1 MDYKVKKIVLTGG
14 PCAGK
19 STAMSWI
26 QNSFTE
32 RGYKVLIVPETA
44 TELIG
49 AGVAPWVCTSNIDYQ
64 RCQMRLQM
72 EKEEIFM
79 QAARS
84 MKYKKILIVC
94 DRGLMDNK
102 AYMSDEDFSQIAS
115 ENNSSEVEFRDSYD
129 AVFHIVTAAK
139 GAEEF
144 YITSNNQARTESA
157 EEAAKLDDKL
167 IAAWTGH
174 PHFRVIDNST
184 GFEEKM
190 KRLISGIAAFL
201 GEPRP
206 YEIERKFLIEYPD
219 VKMLESLPNCQRVE
233 LIQTY
238 LKSVGGDEVRLRQRG
253 EHGSYIYYKTVKR
266 NVSSVKRFETES
278 RLNQREYAELLME
291 ADTSCHQI
299 RKTRYCLTYHSQYFE
314 IDIYPFWNDKAIVE
328 IELTDEK
335 QKIEFPS
342 FLHMIREVTDDV
354 SYRNA
359 ALARKTEHELGEYE
373 HIAKRN
379 VFAIGRWMPLHM
391 GHKAFLT
398 KLAKEYDMLIIGVGS
413 CYENGTIK
421 NSIPAVLRE
430 KLLRC
435 MLWEEGISHDKI
447 KIVLVQDYD
456 TFEEWIESV
465 LEVCRRNRVTHFC
478 TGNKEDILS
487 ELESKG
493 IKLPFEFI
501 NPEDDSDFNFHATDV
516 RNAIINGDKELLE
529 KMVPAEVL
537 PMVKDCVAKEVLA
550 ASKGEATQF
559 IPGRQTVDIIF
570 IVDNCADCKRY
581 VLLGEREPDKTDFPG
596 ATAVPGGGILLY
608 ESPVDA
614 AVRVFELETGI
625 DLCVVDNTK
634 EPAII
639 SIRQLSAHEEK
650 LHFVGIYA
658 SADERINGTKGGA
671 SQCFCSL
678 VNADIKTIEKY
689 LFSRHDMENLRFVLI
704 EDALEMKLAYEQSK
718 MLRDAV
724 KCLDGGGFNGN

>member
-1 MDYKVKKIVLTGG
+1 
-14 PCAGK
+14 
-19 STAMSWI
+19 
-26 QNSFTE
+26 
-32 RGYKVLIVPETA
+32 
-44 TELIG
+44 
-49 AGVAPWVCTSNIDYQ
+49 
-64 RCQMRLQM
+64 M
-72 EKEEIFM
+72 EY
-79 QAARS
+79 R
-84 MKYKKILIVC
+84 KILIVC
-94 DRGLMDNK
+94 DRGLMDNS
-102 AYMSDEDFSQIAS
+102 AYMSDEEFSIIAS
-115 ENNSSEVEFRDSYD
+115 ENNSSEVEFRDCYD
-129 AVFHIVTAAK
+129 AVFHLVTAAK

-144 YITSNNQARTESA
+144 YITSNNQARRESA
-157 EEAAKLDDKL
+157 KEAAELDDRL

-174 PHFRVIDNST
+174 PHFRIIDNST
-184 GFEEKM
+184 DFEGKM

-201 GEPRP
+201 GEPGP

-219 VKMLESLPNCQRVE
+219 VKMLESLPNCHRVE

-253 EHGSYIYYKTVKR
+253 EADSYIYYKTVKR
-266 NVSSVKRFETES
+266 IVSSIKSFETES
-278 RLNQREYAELLME
+278 RLSQREYAKLLME
-291 ADTSCHQI
+291 ADTSLHQI
-299 RKTRYCLTYHSQYFE
+299 RKTRYCLTFHSQYFE
-314 IDIYPFWNDKAIVE
+314 IDIYPFWNDKAVVE

-342 FLHMIREVTDDV
+342 FLHIIREVTEDD

-359 ALARKTEHELGEYE
+359 ALAKKTEHELSQYE

-391 GHKAFLT
+391 GHKAFLS
-398 KLAKEYDMLIIGVGS
+398 KLAKEYDLLIIGVGS

-435 MLWEEGISHDKI
+435 MLREEGIPPEKI
-447 KIVLVQDYD
+447 KIVLIQDYD

-465 LEVCRRNRVTHFC
+465 SEVCRRNRVTHFC
-478 TGNKEDILS
+478 TGNREDILS
-487 ELESKG
+487 ELEEKG
-493 IKLPFEFI
+493 IKLPFELI

-529 KMVPAEVL
+529 KMVPTEVL
-537 PMVKDCVAKEVLA
+537 PMVEDCVAKEVVA
-550 ASKGEATQF
+550 ASKGEGTQF

-570 IVDNCADCKRY
+570 IVENCVDSRKY
-581 VLLGEREPDKTDFPG
+581 LLLGEREMDKTDFPG

-614 AVRVFELETGI
+614 AIRVFEMETGI
-625 DLCVVDNTK
+625 DLSLVDNTR

-639 SIRQLSAHEEK
+639 SIKQLPDNEEK

-658 SADERINGTKGGA
+658 SADESVNGTKGGA

-678 VNADIKTIEKY
+678 VSANIRTLEKY
-689 LFSRHDMENLRFVLI
+689 LFSRHDMENLRFVPL
-704 EDALEMKLAYEQSK
+704 EDAMKKTLAYEQSK

-724 KCLDGGGFNGN
+724 KCLDGGEFNGS